1 MSQHRGV
8 DDPDSGTHFQA
19 GKGVSAR
26 AVPDNYLFTAED
38 NDRARALNLMCA
50 SLVRPESREAFL
62 SDEAAYCDSYDL
74 TEEQKAAVLARDWA
88 GMLDLGG
95 SIFFVYK
102 LAVVCGVSMQDLG
115 GIFTGMSTDEF
126 KDALKAG
133 GRSFG

>member
-1 MSQHRGV
+1 M
-8 DDPDSGTHFQA
+8 DE
-19 GKGVSAR
+19 R

-50 SLVRPESREAFL
+50 SLVRPESRETFL
-62 SDEAAYCDSYDL
+62 RDEAAYCDSYDL
-74 TEEQKAAVLARDWA
+74 SAEQKQAVLTRDWA

-115 GIFTGMSTDEF
+115 GIFTGMSTQEF
-126 KDALKAG
+126 KAALDAG
-133 GRSFG
+133 GRRFG

>member
-1 MSQHRGV
+1 LSTLYTLIGDERETDVG
-8 DDPDSGTHFQA
+8 
-19 GKGVSAR
+19 

-38 NDRARALNLMCA
+38 NDRARALNQMCA

-62 SDEAAYCDSYDL
+62 ADEAAYCDSHDL
-74 TEEQKAAVLARDWA
+74 SQEQKQAVLARDWA

-115 GIFTGMSTDEF
+115 GIFTGMTTEEF
-126 KDALKAG
+126 KDALRAG

>member
-1 MSQHRGV
+1 MSQRRG
-8 DDPDSGTHFQA
+8 DDEPGRPVNA
-19 GKGVSAR
+19 K

-62 SDEAAYCDSYDL
+62 RDEAAYCDSYDL
-74 TEEQKAAVLARDWA
+74 TEDQKAAVLARDWA

-115 GIFTGMSTDEF
+115 GIFTGMSTEEF